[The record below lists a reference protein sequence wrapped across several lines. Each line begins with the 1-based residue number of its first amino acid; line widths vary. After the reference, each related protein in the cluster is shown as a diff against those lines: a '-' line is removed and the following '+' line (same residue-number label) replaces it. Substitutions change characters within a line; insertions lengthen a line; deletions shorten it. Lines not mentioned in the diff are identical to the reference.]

1 MPRKDR
7 DGLYQQPGSSHWYA
21 SYTDAT
27 GKRCRRSTGTD
38 SQAEAKVILSQWRTE
53 THQQRRFGTEPTRT
67 LHELVLAY
75 IEAHPAKTTLVRD
88 GYSVQHLYR
97 LLGAERTLNTLTS
110 ADLHGYCM
118 TRRREKVAAGT
129 INREIGF
136 LSSAIN
142 WSRKVLGWKIENPA
156 EAKRMP
162 EPAGRNRWLTHEEAE
177 QLLQAARANRQ
188 AQHLVDF
195 IRLGL
200 NTGMRSGEMLGLEW
214 RRVDLKQGQVLLGA
228 EDQKNRRLSSVP
240 LNRTAREALL
250 SRARFRARQCP
261 SSPWVFCNQN
271 GERIASI
278 KKSFAA
284 AVERAGIPHCTPHD
298 LRRTCA
304 SWLVQARTPIQEVA
318 RLLRHAD
325 VQITMNVYAH
335 LMPDQL
341 RSTVEILD
349 RHNRVIDPIE
359 ESEKTA
365 LTR

>member
-7 DGLYQQPGSSHWYA
+7 DGLYQQPGSPHWYA
-21 SYTDAT
+21 SYTDAN

-53 THQQRRFGTEPTRT
+53 THQQRRFGTEPTRP

-75 IEAHPAKTTLVRD
+75 IEAHPTKTTLVRD

-97 LLGAERTLNTLTS
+97 LFGAERVLNTLTS

-118 TRRREKVAAGT
+118 TRSREKVAAGT

-136 LSSAIN
+136 LSAAIN

-156 EAKRMP
+156 ESKKMP

-177 QLLQAARANRQ
+177 RLLQAAR

-195 IRLGL
+195 ILLGL
-200 NTGMRSGEMLGLEW
+200 NTGLRSGEMLGLEW
-214 RRVDLKQGQVLLGA
+214 RRVDLKQDQIRLGA
-228 EDQKNRRLSSVP
+228 EDQKNRRLGSVP

-250 SRARFRARQCP
+250 NRARFRATHCP
-261 SSPWVFCNQN
+261 ASPWVFCNQN
-271 GERIASI
+271 GRRIASI
-278 KKSFAA
+278 KNGFAA

-325 VQITMNVYAH
+325 LQVTMKVYAH

-341 RSTVEILD
+341 RGTVEVLD
-349 RHNRVIDPIE
+349 RHNLVIGQNDE
-359 ESEKTA
+359 TRKMT